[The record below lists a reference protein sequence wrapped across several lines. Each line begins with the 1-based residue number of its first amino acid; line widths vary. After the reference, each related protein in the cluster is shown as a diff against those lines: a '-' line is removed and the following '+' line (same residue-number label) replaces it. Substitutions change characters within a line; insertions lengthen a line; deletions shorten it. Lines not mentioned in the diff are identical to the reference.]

1 MGLAIL
7 TEILIGL
14 CQLTE
19 QVNTGSPD
27 QPNEKKRVSP
37 PRRHHWHCQRPC
49 HQSWRGTV
57 SRRLQNPNHVLS
69 SLIQRQGQ
77 RQYHLRSRVHN
88 FSPPP
93 KDARNSYPVVSIG
106 K

>member
-27 QPNEKKRVSP
+27 KPNEKRVSP
-37 PRRHHWHCQRPC
+37 PRRHHWHCQRP
-49 HQSWRGTV
+49 
-57 SRRLQNPNHVLS
+57 
-69 SLIQRQGQ
+69 
-77 RQYHLRSRVHN
+77 
-88 FSPPP
+88 
-93 KDARNSYPVVSIG
+93 
-106 K
+106 